1 MGVALTEFVTGKPIR
16 IDSLGGKTVA
26 IDAFNFLY
34 QFLASIRGPDGAL
47 LTDSKGNV
55 TSHLTGLFSRTS
67 RLMQAGIKCVFVF
80 DGEHPALKQREIE
93 RRSKIK
99 EQARAE
105 YEVAKEREDIDGM
118 KKFAQR
124 TTKLTPQMVEESKA
138 LLLALGLPVVQAP
151 SEGEGQA
158 AFMAAKG
165 DVDFIASQDTDSL
178 LFGAP
183 RVVRNLSILGKRK
196 KVSKVTFEQVSPE
209 VVTLSDVLNEL
220 GLDRKQL
227 IILSI
232 LVGTDFN
239 VGGIKGVGPKTA
251 LKLVK
256 AAGAAGGS
264 DANYDA
270 MFAAQQWSTFFEY
283 SWHDVYDLFWNMP
296 TTNDYLLE
304 WKPVNET
311 RIIELL
317 VDKHEFGAERVK
329 ATIADLKK
337 KTESTAQQGLGAFF

>member
-1 MGVALTEFVTGKPIR
+1 MGVALTEFVSGKPIT
-16 IDSLGGKTVA
+16 IDSLSGKVVA

-34 QFLASIRGPDGAL
+34 QFLASIRGPDGSL

-67 RLMQAGIKCVFVF
+67 KMMQVGIKCVFVF
-80 DGEHPALKQREIE
+80 DGEHPALKQKEIE
-93 RRSKIK
+93 RRSKLK
-99 EQARAE
+99 AAARAE
-105 YEVAKEREDIDGM
+105 YEVAKEREDIEAM

-124 TTKLTPQMVEESKA
+124 TTKLTPEMVEESKA
-138 LLLALGLPVVQAP
+138 LLTAMGLPVVSAP
-151 SEGEGQA
+151 SEGEAQA

-183 RVVRNLSILGKRK
+183 RVVRNLSILGRRK

-209 VVTLSDVLNEL
+209 VVTLSDVLGEL

-227 IILSI
+227 IVLSI

-256 AAGAAGGS
+256 STAAAGG
-264 DANYDA
+264 DYDT
-270 MFAAQQWSTFFEY
+270 MFESQEWSTFFDY
-283 SWHDVYDLFWNMP
+283 SWHDVYDLFINMP
-296 TTNDYLLE
+296 TTNDYLLD

-311 RIIELL
+311 KLLELL
-317 VDKHEFGAERVK
+317 VDKHEFNSERVK

-337 KTESTAQQGLGAFF
+337 KTESTAQKGLGAFF